1 MEETAKK
8 QSAVEKA
15 KLAAINVID
24 ENGNGKIDLED
35 VIIKG
40 LKTPGIK
47 INRAEFLAKTLKKR
61 FPQETID
68 AAIAES
74 PMRANIAQT
83 EIDKMANEAINFE
96 RTCVSGISAALSA
109 PGGVAMVATVPADL
123 MQYYAYLLRMAQKL
137 LYLYGFPQID
147 TEETGEKFDDGTMN
161 TLILCFGVMY
171 GVAGANKA
179 LLTVARALGAGLSKK
194 FMQTAVTKGTI
205 YPVLKAIL
213 KCFNVKLTKQLAS
226 KAINHSLPVI
236 GGVIGGGIT
245 FFSFK
250 SCGEKLKKTL
260 RDTYLSNPDYQPPF
274 EDNVTKNASD
284 DSGKTPKKNKTLGVA
299 AD

>member
-15 KLAAINVID
+15 KLAAINAID

-47 INRAEFLAKTLKKR
+47 INRAEFLRKTLQKR
-61 FPQETID
+61 FPQETIEL
-68 AAIAES
+68 AIAES
-74 PMRANIAQT
+74 PMRANVAQT
-83 EIDKMANEAINFE
+83 EIDKMANDAINFE
-96 RTCVSGISAALSA
+96 RVCASGISAALSA
-109 PGGVAMVATVPADL
+109 PGGFAGIAAIPVDL
-123 MQYYAYLLRMAQKL
+123 TQYYAYLLRMAQKL

-179 LLTVARALGAGLSKK
+179 LLALARGLGNGLSKK
-194 FMQTAVTKGTI
+194 FMKAAVTKGTV
-205 YPVLKAIL
+205 YPVLKKVAGVFGARL
-213 KCFNVKLTKQLAS
+213 NKQITS
-226 KAINHSLPVI
+226 KAIQNSVPVA
-236 GGVIGGGIT
+236 GAVIGGGIT

-274 EDNVTKNASD
+274 EDKVQKDASD
-284 DSGKTPKKNKTLGVA
+284 DSGKTPKKE
-299 AD
+299 

>member
-15 KLAAINVID
+15 KLAAINAID

-47 INRAEFLAKTLKKR
+47 INRAAFLAKTLKKR

-205 YPVLKAIL
+205 YPVLRAIL

-260 RDTYLSNPDYQPPF
+260 RDTYLSNPDYQPQF
-274 EDNVTKNASD
+274 EEKVQKDASD
-284 DSGKTPKKNKTLGVA
+284 DSGKSPKKE
-299 AD
+299 

>member
-15 KLAAINVID
+15 KLAAINAID

-74 PMRANIAQT
+74 PMRANIAQA
-83 EIDKMANEAINFE
+83 EINKMANEAINFE

-179 LLTVARALGAGLSKK
+179 LLTVAKALGAGLSKK

-260 RDTYLSNPDYQPPF
+260 CDTYLSNPDYQPPF
-274 EDNVTKNASD
+274 EDKVQKDASE
-284 DSGKTPKKNKTLGVA
+284 DSVKT
-299 AD
+299 

>member
-15 KLAAINVID
+15 KLAAINAID

-74 PMRANIAQT
+74 PMRANIAQA

-147 TEETGEKFDDGTMN
+147 TEETGEKFDDGSMN

-250 SCGEKLKKTL
+250 SCGEKLKKLCATL
-260 RDTYLSNPDYQPPF
+260 I
-274 EDNVTKNASD
+274 
-284 DSGKTPKKNKTLGVA
+284 
-299 AD
+299 

>member
-15 KLAAINVID
+15 KLAAINAID

-74 PMRANIAQT
+74 PMRANIAQA
-83 EIDKMANEAINFE
+83 EINKMANEAINFE

-179 LLTVARALGAGLSKK
+179 LLTVAKALGAGLSKK

-260 RDTYLSNPDYQPPF
+260 CDTYLSNPDYQPPF
-274 EDNVTKNASD
+274 EDKVQKDASE
-284 DSGKTPKKNKTLGVA
+284 DSVKMSKKINP
-299 AD
+299 

>member
-15 KLAAINVID
+15 KLAAINAID

-74 PMRANIAQT
+74 PMRANIAQA
-83 EIDKMANEAINFE
+83 EINKMANEAINFE

-147 TEETGEKFDDGTMN
+147 TEETGEKFDDGTMT

-179 LLTVARALGAGLSKK
+179 LLTVAKALGAGLSKK

-260 RDTYLSNPDYQPPF
+260 CDTYLSNPDYQPPF
-274 EDNVTKNASD
+274 EDKVQKDASED
-284 DSGKTPKKNKTLGVA
+284 GVKMSKKE
-299 AD
+299 

>member
-205 YPVLKAIL
+205 YPVLRAIL

-284 DSGKTPKKNKTLGVA
+284 DSGKTPKKE
-299 AD
+299 

>member
-15 KLAAINVID
+15 KLAAINAID

-47 INRAEFLAKTLKKR
+47 INHAAFLAKTLKKR

-205 YPVLKAIL
+205 YPVLRAIL

-274 EDNVTKNASD
+274 ENKVQKDVSD
-284 DSGKTPKKNKTLGVA
+284 DSGKTPKKE
-299 AD
+299 

>member
-15 KLAAINVID
+15 KLAAINAID

-74 PMRANIAQT
+74 PMRANIAQA
-83 EIDKMANEAINFE
+83 EINKMANEAINFE

-179 LLTVARALGAGLSKK
+179 LLTVAKALGAGLSKK

-260 RDTYLSNPDYQPPF
+260 CDTYLSNPDYQPPF
-274 EDNVTKNASD
+274 EDKVQKD
-284 DSGKTPKKNKTLGVA
+284 DSEDGIKMSKKE
-299 AD
+299 

>member
-15 KLAAINVID
+15 KLAAINAID
-24 ENGNGKIDLED
+24 ENSNGKIDLED

-74 PMRANIAQT
+74 PMRANIAQA
-83 EIDKMANEAINFE
+83 EINKMANEAINFE

-260 RDTYLSNPDYQPPF
+260 CDTYLSNPDYQPPF
-274 EDNVTKNASD
+274 EDKVQKDASC
-284 DSGKTPKKNKTLGVA
+284 DSVKTPKKE
-299 AD
+299 

>member
-15 KLAAINVID
+15 KLAAINAID

-61 FPQETID
+61 FPQETIA

-74 PMRANIAQT
+74 PMRANIAQA
-83 EIDKMANEAINFE
+83 EINKMANEAINFE

-147 TEETGEKFDDGTMN
+147 TEEPGEKFDDGTMN

-179 LLTVARALGAGLSKK
+179 LLTVAKALGAGLSKK

-226 KAINHSLPVI
+226 KAINHSLPVL

-260 RDTYLSNPDYQPPF
+260 CDTYLSNPDYQPPF
-274 EDNVTKNASD
+274 EDKVQKVASE
-284 DSGKTPKKNKTLGVA
+284 DSVKMSKKE
-299 AD
+299 

>member
-15 KLAAINVID
+15 KLAAINAID

-74 PMRANIAQT
+74 PMRANIAQA

-179 LLTVARALGAGLSKK
+179 LLTVAKALGAGLSKK

-260 RDTYLSNPDYQPPF
+260 CDTYLSNPDYQPPF
-274 EDNVTKNASD
+274 EDKVQKDASED
-284 DSGKTPKKNKTLGVA
+284 GVKTSKKE
-299 AD
+299 

>member
-8 QSAVEKA
+8 QSAIEKA
-15 KLAAINVID
+15 KLAAINAID

-179 LLTVARALGAGLSKK
+179 LLTVARALGAGLSRK

-205 YPVLKAIL
+205 YPVLRAIL

-260 RDTYLSNPDYQPPF
+260 RDTYLSNPDYQPQF
-274 EDNVTKNASD
+274 EDKVQKDASD
-284 DSGKTPKKNKTLGVA
+284 DSGKSPKKE
-299 AD
+299 

>member
-15 KLAAINVID
+15 KLAAINAID

-47 INRAEFLAKTLKKR
+47 NNRAEFLAKTLKKR

-74 PMRANIAQT
+74 PMRANIAQA

-179 LLTVARALGAGLSKK
+179 LLTVAKALGAGLSKK

-213 KCFNVKLTKQLAS
+213 NCFNVKLTKQLAS

-260 RDTYLSNPDYQPPF
+260 CDTYLSNPDYQPPF
-274 EDNVTKNASD
+274 EDKVQKDASE
-284 DSGKTPKKNKTLGVA
+284 DSVKMSKKE
-299 AD
+299 

>member
-15 KLAAINVID
+15 KLAAINAID

-74 PMRANIAQT
+74 PMRADIAQA

-260 RDTYLSNPDYQPPF
+260 RDTYLSNPDYQPSF
-274 EDNVTKNASD
+274 EDKVQKDASR
-284 DSGKTPKKNKTLGVA
+284 DSVKTPKKNKP
-299 AD
+299 

>member
-15 KLAAINVID
+15 KLAAINAID

-74 PMRANIAQT
+74 PMRANIAQA
-83 EIDKMANEAINFE
+83 EINKMANEAINFE

-137 LYLYGFPQID
+137 LYLYGFPPID

-179 LLTVARALGAGLSKK
+179 LLTVAKALGAGLSKK

-213 KCFNVKLTKQLAS
+213 KYFNVKLTKQLAS

-260 RDTYLSNPDYQPPF
+260 CDTYLSNPDYQPPF
-274 EDNVTKNASD
+274 EDKVQKD
-284 DSGKTPKKNKTLGVA
+284 DSEDAIKMSKKE
-299 AD
+299 

>member
-15 KLAAINVID
+15 KLAAINAID
-24 ENGNGKIDLED
+24 ENGNGKIDIED
-35 VIIKG
+35 IIVKG

-47 INRAEFLAKTLKKR
+47 INRAEFLRKTLQKR
-61 FPQETID
+61 FPQETIEL
-68 AAIAES
+68 AIAES
-74 PMRANIAQT
+74 PMRANVAQT
-83 EIDKMANEAINFE
+83 EIDKMANDAINFE
-96 RTCVSGISAALSA
+96 RVCVSGISAALSA

-205 YPVLKAIL
+205 YPVLRAIL

-260 RDTYLSNPDYQPPF
+260 RDTYLSNPDYQPQF
-274 EDNVTKNASD
+274 EEKVQKDASD
-284 DSGKTPKKNKTLGVA
+284 DSGKSPKKE
-299 AD
+299 

>member
-15 KLAAINVID
+15 KLAAINAID

-205 YPVLKAIL
+205 YPVLRAIL

-260 RDTYLSNPDYQPPF
+260 RDTYLSNPDYQPLF
-274 EDNVTKNASD
+274 EDKVQKDASD
-284 DSGKTPKKNKTLGVA
+284 DSGKSPKKE
-299 AD
+299 

>member
-15 KLAAINVID
+15 KLAAINAID

-47 INRAEFLAKTLKKR
+47 INRAAFLAKTLKKR

-83 EIDKMANEAINFE
+83 EINKMANEAINFE

-205 YPVLKAIL
+205 YPVLRAIL

-274 EDNVTKNASD
+274 ENKVQKDVSD
-284 DSGKTPKKNKTLGVA
+284 DSGKTPKQE
-299 AD
+299 

>member
-15 KLAAINVID
+15 KLAAINAID

-74 PMRANIAQT
+74 PMRANIAQA

-171 GVAGANKA
+171 GAAGANKA

-274 EDNVTKNASD
+274 EDKVQKDASED
-284 DSGKTPKKNKTLGVA
+284 GVKISKKE
-299 AD
+299 

>member
-15 KLAAINVID
+15 KLAAINAID

-74 PMRANIAQT
+74 PMRANIAQA

-147 TEETGEKFDDGTMN
+147 TEEPGEKFDDGTMN

-179 LLTVARALGAGLSKK
+179 LLTVAKALGAGLSKK

-226 KAINHSLPVI
+226 KAINHSLPVL

-260 RDTYLSNPDYQPPF
+260 CDTYLSNPDYQPPF
-274 EDNVTKNASD
+274 EDKVQKDASE
-284 DSGKTPKKNKTLGVA
+284 DSVKMSKKE
-299 AD
+299 

>member
-15 KLAAINVID
+15 KLAAINAID

-47 INRAEFLAKTLKKR
+47 INRAAFLAKTLKKR

-205 YPVLKAIL
+205 YPVLRAIL

-274 EDNVTKNASD
+274 ENKVQKDVSD
-284 DSGKTPKKNKTLGVA
+284 DSGKTPKQE
-299 AD
+299 

>member
-15 KLAAINVID
+15 KLAAINAID

-74 PMRANIAQT
+74 PMRANIAQS
-83 EIDKMANEAINFE
+83 EINKMANEAINFE

-179 LLTVARALGAGLSKK
+179 LLTVAKALGAGLSKK

-250 SCGEKLKKTL
+250 SCGDKLKKTL
-260 RDTYLSNPDYQPPF
+260 CDTYLSNPDYQPPF
-274 EDNVTKNASD
+274 ADKVQKDASEDGV
-284 DSGKTPKKNKTLGVA
+284 KTSKKE
-299 AD
+299 

>member
-15 KLAAINVID
+15 KLAAINAID

-74 PMRANIAQT
+74 PMRANIAQA

-260 RDTYLSNPDYQPPF
+260 CDTYLSNPDYQPPF
-274 EDNVTKNASD
+274 EDKVQKDASD
-284 DSGKTPKKNKTLGVA
+284 DSVKTPKKIKP
-299 AD
+299 

>member
-15 KLAAINVID
+15 NLAAINAID

-74 PMRANIAQT
+74 PMRANIAQA
-83 EIDKMANEAINFE
+83 EINKMANEAINFE

-179 LLTVARALGAGLSKK
+179 LLTVAKALGAGLSKK

-260 RDTYLSNPDYQPPF
+260 CDTYLSNPDYQPPF
-274 EDNVTKNASD
+274 EDKVQKDASED
-284 DSGKTPKKNKTLGVA
+284 GVKMSKKE
-299 AD
+299 

>member
-15 KLAAINVID
+15 KLAAINAID

-74 PMRANIAQT
+74 PMRANIAQA
-83 EIDKMANEAINFE
+83 EINKMANEAINFE

-179 LLTVARALGAGLSKK
+179 LLTVAKALGAGLSKK

-274 EDNVTKNASD
+274 EDKVQKDASE
-284 DSGKTPKKNKTLGVA
+284 DSVKMSKKE
-299 AD
+299 

>member
-15 KLAAINVID
+15 KLAAINAID

-40 LKTPGIK
+40 LKMPGIK

-74 PMRANIAQT
+74 PMRANIAQS
-83 EIDKMANEAINFE
+83 EINKMANEAINFE

-179 LLTVARALGAGLSKK
+179 LLTVAKALGAGLSKK

-260 RDTYLSNPDYQPPF
+260 CDTYLSNPDYQPPF
-274 EDNVTKNASD
+274 EDKIQKDASED
-284 DSGKTPKKNKTLGVA
+284 GVKTSKKE
-299 AD
+299 

>member
-15 KLAAINVID
+15 KLAAINAID

-68 AAIAES
+68 AAIVES

-205 YPVLKAIL
+205 YPVLRAIL

-260 RDTYLSNPDYQPPF
+260 RDTYLSNPDYQPQF
-274 EDNVTKNASD
+274 EDKVQKDASD
-284 DSGKTPKKNKTLGVA
+284 DSGKSPKKE
-299 AD
+299 

>member
-15 KLAAINVID
+15 KLAAINAID

-74 PMRANIAQT
+74 PMRANIAQA
-83 EIDKMANEAINFE
+83 EINKMANEAINFE
-96 RTCVSGISAALSA
+96 RTCVSGISTALSA

-179 LLTVARALGAGLSKK
+179 LLTVAKALGAGLSKK

-260 RDTYLSNPDYQPPF
+260 CDTYLSNPDYQPPF
-274 EDNVTKNASD
+274 EDKVQKDASE
-284 DSGKTPKKNKTLGVA
+284 DSVKMSKKE
-299 AD
+299 

>member
-15 KLAAINVID
+15 KLAAINAID

-74 PMRANIAQT
+74 PMRANIAQS
-83 EIDKMANEAINFE
+83 EINKMANEAINFE

-161 TLILCFGVMY
+161 TLILCFDVMY

-179 LLTVARALGAGLSKK
+179 LLTVAKALGAGLSKK

-260 RDTYLSNPDYQPPF
+260 CDTYLSNPDYQPPF
-274 EDNVTKNASD
+274 EDKVQKDASED
-284 DSGKTPKKNKTLGVA
+284 GVKMSKKE
-299 AD
+299 

>member
-15 KLAAINVID
+15 KLAAINAID

-74 PMRANIAQT
+74 PMRANIAQA
-83 EIDKMANEAINFE
+83 EINKMANEAINFE

-109 PGGVAMVATVPADL
+109 PGAVAMVATVPADL

-179 LLTVARALGAGLSKK
+179 LLTVAKALGAGLSKK

-260 RDTYLSNPDYQPPF
+260 CDTYLSNPDYQPPF
-274 EDNVTKNASD
+274 EDKVQKDASED
-284 DSGKTPKKNKTLGVA
+284 GVKMSKKE
-299 AD
+299 

>member
-15 KLAAINVID
+15 KLAAINAID

-35 VIIKG
+35 VIIKS

-74 PMRANIAQT
+74 PMRANIAQA

-109 PGGVAMVATVPADL
+109 PGGVAMVATVPVDL

-147 TEETGEKFDDGTMN
+147 TEETGEKFNDGTMN

-194 FMQTAVTKGTI
+194 FMKTAVTKGTI

-274 EDNVTKNASD
+274 EDKVQKDASD
-284 DSGKTPKKNKTLGVA
+284 DSGKTPKKE
-299 AD
+299 

>member
-15 KLAAINVID
+15 KLAAINAID

-74 PMRANIAQT
+74 PMRANIAQA
-83 EIDKMANEAINFE
+83 EINKMANEAINFE

-179 LLTVARALGAGLSKK
+179 LLTVAKALGAGLSKK

-260 RDTYLSNPDYQPPF
+260 CDTYLSNPDYQPPF
-274 EDNVTKNASD
+274 EDKIQKDASED
-284 DSGKTPKKNKTLGVA
+284 GVKMSKKE
-299 AD
+299 

>member
-15 KLAAINVID
+15 KLAAINAID

-74 PMRANIAQT
+74 PMLANIAQS
-83 EIDKMANEAINFE
+83 EINKMANEAINFE
-96 RTCVSGISAALSA
+96 RTCVSGFSAALSA

-179 LLTVARALGAGLSKK
+179 LLTVAKALGAGLSKK

-260 RDTYLSNPDYQPPF
+260 CDTYLSNPDYQPPF
-274 EDNVTKNASD
+274 EDKVQKDASE
-284 DSGKTPKKNKTLGVA
+284 DSVKMSKKE
-299 AD
+299 

>member
-15 KLAAINVID
+15 KLAAINAID

-74 PMRANIAQT
+74 PMRANIAQA
-83 EIDKMANEAINFE
+83 EINKMANEAINFE

-260 RDTYLSNPDYQPPF
+260 CDTYLSNPDYQPPF
-274 EDNVTKNASD
+274 EDKVQKDASD
-284 DSGKTPKKNKTLGVA
+284 DSEKTPKKE
-299 AD
+299 

>member
-15 KLAAINVID
+15 KLAAINAID
-24 ENGNGKIDLED
+24 ENGNGKIDIED
-35 VIIKG
+35 IIVKG

-47 INRAEFLAKTLKKR
+47 INRAEFLRKTLQKR
-61 FPQETID
+61 FPQETIEL
-68 AAIAES
+68 AIAES

-83 EIDKMANEAINFE
+83 EIDKMANDAINFE
-96 RTCVSGISAALSA
+96 RVCASGISAALSA
-109 PGGVAMVATVPADL
+109 PGGFAGIAAIPVDL
-123 MQYYAYLLRMAQKL
+123 TQYYAYLLRMAQKL

-147 TEETGEKFDDGTMN
+147 TEEKGEKFDDGTMN

-179 LLTVARALGAGLSKK
+179 LLALARGLGNGLSKK
-194 FMQTAVTKGTI
+194 FMKAAVTKGTV
-205 YPVLKAIL
+205 YPVLKKVAGVFGARL
-213 KCFNVKLTKQLAS
+213 NKQITS
-226 KAINHSLPVI
+226 KAIQNSVPVA
-236 GGVIGGGIT
+236 GAVIGGGIT

-274 EDNVTKNASD
+274 EDKVQKDASD
-284 DSGKTPKKNKTLGVA
+284 DSGKTPKKE
-299 AD
+299 

>member
-15 KLAAINVID
+15 KLAAINAID

-47 INRAEFLAKTLKKR
+47 INRAEFLEKTLKKR

-74 PMRANIAQT
+74 PMRANIAQA

-179 LLTVARALGAGLSKK
+179 LLTVAKALGAGLSKK

-260 RDTYLSNPDYQPPF
+260 CDTYLSSPDYQPPF
-274 EDNVTKNASD
+274 EDKVQKDASE
-284 DSGKTPKKNKTLGVA
+284 DSVKMSKKE
-299 AD
+299 